1 MKTTNKEKYIIV
13 EAENGI
19 LTEFKEGNDIST
31 YNSFL
36 KAFLPL
42 ALDLSTIREITAEED
57 KAYKEQQEAFYKE
70 KEEEV
75 APE

>member
-57 KAYKEQQEAFYKE
+57 KA
-70 KEEEV
+70 
-75 APE
+75 